1 MGYEEIL
8 KYFPQTMKQMLSK
21 ENMDE
26 LEEIRVRN
34 NLPLILKV
42 GQAEKILD
50 YVTNTEDINF
60 IFQKIC
66 ENSVYSYQKQIASGY
81 ITIKGGHRVG
91 IVGTAVLDANGKVA
105 NFNYISSLNFRIG
118 REIKGCSNCMM
129 DEIIRS
135 KTSIYN
141 TFLISQ
147 PGTREDDPIAWH
159 ST

>member
-147 PGTREDDPIAWH
+147 PGTREDDPIA
-159 ST
+159 

>member
-50 YVTNTEDINF
+50 NVTNTEDINF

-147 PGTREDDPIAWH
+147 PGTREDDSIA
-159 ST
+159 

>member
-50 YVTNTEDINF
+50 NVTNTEDINF

-147 PGTREDDPIAWH
+147 PGTREDDPIA
-159 ST
+159 